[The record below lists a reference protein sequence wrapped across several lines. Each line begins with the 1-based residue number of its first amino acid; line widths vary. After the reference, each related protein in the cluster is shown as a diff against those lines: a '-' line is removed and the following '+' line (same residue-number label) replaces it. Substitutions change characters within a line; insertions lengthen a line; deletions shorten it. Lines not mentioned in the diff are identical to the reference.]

1 MRKYLLSYIL
11 SIAAGIVAIYWLLN
25 MGRSLEIRYFP
36 PHNIDHSLSG
46 YITEIGSVLHET
58 VRHDL
63 SILIIQIITIL
74 AVSRTVG
81 ILFSRMG
88 QPTVIGEILS
98 GIILGPSLLGQWYPD
113 IFNFLFPIK
122 SLPNLKFLS
131 QIGLIL
137 FMFVIGMELDLGTI
151 RKRFKD
157 AVFISH
163 VGIIFPFTLGLA
175 LAYGLYNDFGPKNMP
190 FIGFGLFMGISMS
203 VTAFPVLARII
214 QERKLSRTRLGIL
227 ALTTAAVDDISAW
240 CLLAVVIAVVKAGS
254 LTSAAVTI
262 IMSVLYVLFMLLVLR
277 PFMIRLGKIYS
288 NRESIS
294 RGVTAMVFI
303 TLLASSWATEIIGIH
318 ALFGAFL
325 AGVVMPSEL
334 QFRKILVEKTED
346 VSVVLLLPLFFVF
359 TGLRTQINL
368 LDDAA
373 LWKTCALIIAV
384 AVAGKF
390 AGALFASK
398 LRDISWKDSFSLG
411 ALMNTRGLMEL
422 IVLNIGFDLGI
433 LNPQIFAMLVIMALF
448 TTFMT
453 GPLLSFIGWMIPE
466 KQEKAPVLQTETAYK
481 VLISFG
487 LASSGRKL
495 MRLAHNML
503 GAQPNAISYKA
514 VHVTLDANVSL
525 MNMEEFERKSFRP
538 ILDEADR
545 LGVPLKKEY
554 KCTPELFREVNG
566 IAQNDNVNLL
576 LLGAGQS
583 LYTGSLLGNIVG
595 VTKSLSPE
603 NLIGTITGARSL
615 LPVNDLID
623 EKARSFI
630 LGSEC
635 DVAVLLDR
643 NFSEC
648 DAIFVPLLRPEDL
661 ELLNYAQ
668 KFALNAQ
675 SEITVSAGIDEEA
688 FGAYTSTLSEN
699 LKPKFKRL
707 KEKVIQR
714 EFLDQQDLM
723 LISYESWKSLLET
736 KSLWIDHVPSV
747 LIFRTQSMRA

>member
-1 MRKYLLSYIL
+1 
-11 SIAAGIVAIYWLLN
+11 
-25 MGRSLEIRYFP
+25 
-36 PHNIDHSLSG
+36 
-46 YITEIGSVLHET
+46 
-58 VRHDL
+58 
-63 SILIIQIITIL
+63 
-74 AVSRTVG
+74 
-81 ILFSRMG
+81 
-88 QPTVIGEILS
+88 
-98 GIILGPSLLGQWYPD
+98 
-113 IFNFLFPIK
+113 
-122 SLPNLKFLS
+122 
-131 QIGLIL
+131 
-137 FMFVIGMELDLGTI
+137 MELDLGTI